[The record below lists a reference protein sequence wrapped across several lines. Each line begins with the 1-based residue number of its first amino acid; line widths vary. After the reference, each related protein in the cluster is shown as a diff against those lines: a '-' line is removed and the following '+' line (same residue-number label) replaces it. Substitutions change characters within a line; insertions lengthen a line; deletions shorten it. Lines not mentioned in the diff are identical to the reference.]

1 MFTDLQEF
9 FHCLTCFLQASL
21 FCHTCVSCH
30 WCNKYCLKLKKI
42 HITNYLI
49 NRLIL
54 FFSIVYFTVS
64 GSIYLISLYN
74 YQFISDIGQEYIDSS
89 IYTESQVL
97 FFLLAESL
105 LHLLLIALLIYM
117 WIKPKGLVFLW
128 IGLTNLTQGALLLY
142 VSEGGALQKIVFEW
156 LLIVLIGFG
165 FSALLIDHFI
175 RHRKNQKAH
184 STPVEQKDEDPK
196 SA

>member
-1 MFTDLQEF
+1 M
-9 FHCLTCFLQASL
+9 
-21 FCHTCVSCH
+21 
-30 WCNKYCLKLKKI
+30 LKLKKL

-64 GSIYLISLYN
+64 ASIYLISLYN

-117 WIKPKGLVFLW
+117 WIKPIGLVFLW

-175 RHRKNQKAH
+175 RHRKKQKAD
-184 STPVEQKDEDPK
+184 STPPVEQKDEDPK